1 MRFSPLVLAVGLAVI
16 ASACH
21 DKSPPVQAAAD
32 SAKAPDTVTTA
43 TTVGTAPKP
52 ARPAPVVKRENLV
65 KVTEATP
72 GLLAQAK
79 LVPIDA
85 QHLAETV
92 YPEAAVQ
99 SGTIER
105 RGANLVYAFTVQ
117 RKDVAGTDL
126 VLVNA
131 ADGSI
136 VNTIHQDKQVVQSPT
151 KPKHKP

>member
-1 MRFSPLVLAVGLAVI
+1 MRLSPLVLAVGLGLL
-16 ASACH
+16 SGCH
-21 DKSPPVQAAAD
+21 DKTPPAQAAAD
-32 SAKAPDTVTTA
+32 TTKAADTVTTA
-43 TTVGTAPKP
+43 TTVGTVPRAKP
-52 ARPAPVVKRENLV
+52 APAPVARRENLV

-79 LVPIDA
+79 ILPIDA

-92 YPEAAVQ
+92 YPEATVKGA
-99 SGTIER
+99 TIDR
-105 RGANLVYAFTVQ
+105 RAGNLVYSFEVQ
-117 RKDVAGTDL
+117 RKDVAGTEL

-136 VNTIHQDKQVVQSPT
+136 VNTIHRDKVVAENPT